1 MNLNSRTKGI
11 ILVIVGTMLW
21 GISGT
26 VAQFLFQQKSFNPE
40 WLVVVRLLISGF
52 TLLLYGYLKKNKD
65 MKNIWKEKNDRIT
78 LILFGIIGMLG
89 VQYTYFAAIKH
100 GNAATATILQ
110 YLSPV
115 IITCYLI
122 IRNKKLPNF
131 TELLAIILA
140 LIGTFFIITRG
151 DIHSLS
157 LSKTALF
164 WGIASAFCSAIYTL
178 QPISLL
184 KKYSSI
190 AVVSWGMLIGGLAF
204 SFIHSPFNFTGELS
218 IISIISV
225 IFIVIF
231 GTLIAFY
238 CYLESLKYLLPTE
251 SSILGC
257 VEPLSA
263 TILSVLWLNVSFG
276 LPELIG
282 TACIIFTVILL
293 SFSKK

>member
-1 MNLNSRTKGI
+1 MNLNSRAKGI
-11 ILVIVGTMLW
+11 LLVIIGTMLW

-26 VAQFLFQQKSFNPE
+26 VAQFLFQQKSFDPE
-40 WLVVVRLLISGF
+40 WLVVVRLLISGV
-52 TLLLYGYLKKNKD
+52 TLLLYGYLKNDKD
-65 MKNIWKEKNDRIT
+65 IKNIWKEKNDRIT
-78 LILFGIIGMLG
+78 LIIFGIFGMLG
-89 VQYTYFAAIKH
+89 VQYTYFTAIKH

-122 IRNKKLPNF
+122 IRNKKLPNIIQ
-131 TELLAIILA
+131 LLSIILA

-151 DIHSLS
+151 NINSLS
-157 LSKTALF
+157 LSKPALF
-164 WGIASAFCSAIYTL
+164 WGIASAFCAAIYTL

-184 KKYSSI
+184 RKYSSI
-190 AVVSWGMLIGGLAF
+190 SIVSWGMLIGGLAF
-204 SFIHSPFNFTGELS
+204 SFIHSPLNFTGELS
-218 IISIISV
+218 IVSIISV

-257 VEPLSA
+257 IEPLSA

-293 SFSKK
+293 SFSKN

>member
-1 MNLNSRTKGI
+1 MRLNSRAKGI
-11 ILVIVGTMLW
+11 LLVIIGTMLW

-26 VAQFLFQQKSFNPE
+26 VAQFLFQQKSFNSE
-40 WLVVVRLLISGF
+40 WLVVVRLLISGSI
-52 TLLLYGYLKKNKD
+52 LLIYGYIKKDND
-65 MKNIWKEKNDRIT
+65 IKNIWKSKKDRIT
-78 LILFGIIGMLG
+78 LILFGVIGMLG

-122 IRNKKLPNF
+122 IRNKKLP
-131 TELLAIILA
+131 TIKQLIAISLA

-151 DIHSLS
+151 NIHSLS
-157 LSKTALF
+157 ISKLALF
-164 WGIASAFCSAIYTL
+164 WGISSAFCSAIYTL

-184 KKYSSI
+184 KKYSST
-190 AVVSWGMLIGGLAF
+190 AVVGWGMLIGGLAF
-204 SFIHSPFNFTGELS
+204 SFIHSPFNFSGELS
-218 IISIISV
+218 IISITSV

-238 CYLESLKYLLPTE
+238 CYLESLKYLVPTE

-257 VEPLSA
+257 IEPLSA
-263 TILSVLWLNVSFG
+263 TILSVLWLNVTFG
-276 LPELIG
+276 LPEFIG
-282 TACIIFTVILL
+282 TACIIATVIIL
-293 SFSKK
+293 SF